1 MTAESERILTLELNH
16 KNMAEKLDKIECKVD
31 GLNDKFDVIIE
42 KMEKKFAAKWTEWV
56 VKWFVGLVLLTVFGA
71 IISQVIIK

>member
-56 VKWFVGLVLLTVFGA
+56 VK
-71 IISQVIIK
+71 